1 MPSPIITQPY
11 RADEGIRPYMPIPVC
26 RADALP
32 FGEGGRAVARSGEV
46 QENLSIS
53 HYIAANSETFS
64 TSSVTPV
71 GVPPS
76 PEGKAYLPDKWQFPA
91 LSNPIIHPTQKPSA
105 KRRGRCIFIL
115 QPGLRNA
122 CRIYLTSA
130 PHLRQ
135 NLLFSIS
142 FSPQFLQKP
151 FPSVSTDCSWLR

>member
-1 MPSPIITQPY
+1 MVFVTHLTSPGSFPGLNVQ
-11 RADEGIRPYMPIPVC
+11 IPVY

-76 PEGKAYLPDKWQFPA
+76 PEGKAYLPEKWQFMNFVA
-91 LSNPIIHPTQKPSA
+91 
-105 KRRGRCIFIL
+105 
-115 QPGLRNA
+115 
-122 CRIYLTSA
+122 
-130 PHLRQ
+130 
-135 NLLFSIS
+135 
-142 FSPQFLQKP
+142 
-151 FPSVSTDCSWLR
+151 

>member
-1 MPSPIITQPY
+1 MLKKTLSPVREFTPHAAT
-11 RADEGIRPYMPIPVC
+11 RRGVFLLPIPVY

-76 PEGKAYLPDKWQFPA
+76 PEGKAYLPDKWQFIGVFTIVE
-91 LSNPIIHPTQKPSA
+91 NVI
-105 KRRGRCIFIL
+105 
-115 QPGLRNA
+115 
-122 CRIYLTSA
+122 
-130 PHLRQ
+130 
-135 NLLFSIS
+135 
-142 FSPQFLQKP
+142 
-151 FPSVSTDCSWLR
+151 